1 MSNPSA
7 PPPYEDRNPLYP
19 GSPPQG
25 GYGQPSVLPGGY
37 PAYPAYPQPG
47 YGHPA
52 GYPQPMPPIHPMPMH
67 YGPGQGYDGEERAV
81 SESFGPGEW
90 DDRKVR
96 HTFIRKVRHGL
107 GGHCPWAPWAGGMG
121 CRWPGTVN
129 PGHSFQWRYAAA
141 FQCLSS
147 FALPWRGVGGCG
159 GHLL

>member
-1 MSNPSA
+1 M
-7 PPPYEDRNPLYP
+7 
-19 GSPPQG
+19 
-25 GYGQPSVLPGGY
+25 
-37 PAYPAYPQPG
+37 
-47 YGHPA
+47 
-52 GYPQPMPPIHPMPMH
+52 
-67 YGPGQGYDGEERAV
+67 

-147 FALPWRGVGGCG
+147 FGLPWRGVGGCG